1 MFLLFFFCS
10 KVHVQSVKDVNKD
23 VEKKEDG
30 FGDVIENQHKNEE
43 IRSTNEVLRD
53 KEN

>member
-1 MFLLFFFCS
+1 ME
-10 KVHVQSVKDVNKD
+10 DVNKD
-23 VEKKEDG
+23 MEKYKEDG

-43 IRSTNEVLRD
+43 ILSTNEVLRD